1 MSDTPS
7 ADAKAAAALKE
18 AQELAERAR
27 QLIEWLKSHTIN
39 GKPK

>member
-1 MSDTPS
+1 MTASESTE
-7 ADAKAAAALKE
+7 AKAAAALKE